1 MNYLAP
7 DLAIVPKQLIKS
19 SFVIPI
25 PVSFT
30 VRVLSASFGIISTR
44 NSFYS
49 PNISGFVNDKNYI
62 LSHASEALEIIS
74 LKNISFVE

>member
-7 DLAIVPKQLIKS
+7 DLAIVPKQFIRS

-25 PVSFT
+25 PVSRT
-30 VRVLSASFGIISTR
+30 VSVLLASSGMTSIRS
-44 NSFYS
+44 SFYS
-49 PNISGFVNDKNYI
+49 PNTSGLVNDKNYI
-62 LSHASEALEIIS
+62 LSQASEALEIIS